1 MKSQILKFQDYNS
14 RNRLESP
21 RKTSSIKIIKT
32 NSLDYNI
39 INNDK
44 NKTYNKPVVNKIKVI
59 KVDTRNINNNV
70 NKRNSQEKVKSN
82 EKYNLITNKAVKTRN
97 IKLGI
102 GEFNTA
108 TSLEIPSM
116 KPSKIT
122 NKDNKIMK
130 TSENT
135 NLESTNKIQNTE
147 EEIKVTKDEKES
159 KEIKENNRSRLLLK
173 KPIKEYVEI
182 KKKIK
187 VEIKKTTPGFF
198 SMNENIKKINT
209 RQSISKLDKR
219 EQSSKKAAEKVYYN
233 TEKYLLVEKLI
244 KKNNDMLLEKP
255 DYAKIIANKKNL
267 IIEQRKEKINEA
279 FNSCSSNELS
289 KYHEMNEK
297 IINKLDEMKNKE
309 KHMKVTY
316 VGNLHKLRDPLADL

>member
-32 NSLDYNI
+32 NSLGYNI

-59 KVDTRNINNNV
+59 KVDTQNINNNV

-116 KPSKIT
+116 KTSKIT

-135 NLESTNKIQNTE
+135 NLESTNKIQNIE

-182 KKKIK
+182 KKKLK
-187 VEIKKTTPGFF
+187 LKLKKQLQAFF
-198 SMNENIKKINT
+198 
-209 RQSISKLDKR
+209 Q
-219 EQSSKKAAEKVYYN
+219 
-233 TEKYLLVEKLI
+233 
-244 KKNNDMLLEKP
+244 
-255 DYAKIIANKKNL
+255 
-267 IIEQRKEKINEA
+267 
-279 FNSCSSNELS
+279 
-289 KYHEMNEK
+289 
-297 IINKLDEMKNKE
+297 
-309 KHMKVTY
+309 
-316 VGNLHKLRDPLADL
+316 

>member
-1 MKSQILKFQDYNS
+1 
-14 RNRLESP
+14 
-21 RKTSSIKIIKT
+21 
-32 NSLDYNI
+32 
-39 INNDK
+39 
-44 NKTYNKPVVNKIKVI
+44 
-59 KVDTRNINNNV
+59 
-70 NKRNSQEKVKSN
+70 
-82 EKYNLITNKAVKTRN
+82 
-97 IKLGI
+97 
-102 GEFNTA
+102 
-108 TSLEIPSM
+108 
-116 KPSKIT
+116 
-122 NKDNKIMK
+122 
-130 TSENT
+130 
-135 NLESTNKIQNTE
+135 
-147 EEIKVTKDEKES
+147 
-159 KEIKENNRSRLLLK
+159 
-173 KPIKEYVEI
+173 
-182 KKKIK
+182 
-187 VEIKKTTPGFF
+187 
-198 SMNENIKKINT
+198 MNENIKKINT